1 MGIVRKFLRREEDIK
16 SFPLPLIDPSV
27 PSIKSWIKILK
38 SPYKSKIFTNGGKL
52 ASSAEELMANWN
64 GKDRRGYLCSSNTS
78 GLIVTLIALGAKDK
92 KVALSNFTFPATL
105 QAVFAAGGIPIACD
119 VDPSTWELSVE
130 ELEKAR
136 KMHPEIKIILHTRVF
151 GFIRNLSELVKYCQ
165 NNSLTLIID
174 SAAAFPVREVK
185 ENILNSEVVEVFSLH
200 ATKPLGIGEGGLVVG
215 NDENIKKI
223 RKAGNFGLEK
233 SNESFSDGINAK
245 ADEFA
250 AARALAAFEKF
261 KSNGK
266 LRQNFAR
273 ELTEVL
279 EPFKKITL
287 PVRTGDTSWSFY
299 PIKFEH
305 EDQLLEFQGK
315 IKDIT
320 LSRRYY
326 RPALFSGYSGNNHL
340 YAVSDLSNSTDVSN
354 TILCLP
360 ILPRLSKTIKNEFFS
375 SIKNAPRDEFKIR
388 ESKHSDV

>member
-1 MGIVRKFLRREEDIK
+1 M
-16 SFPLPLIDPSV
+16 
-27 PSIKSWIKILK
+27 
-38 SPYKSKIFTNGGKL
+38 
-52 ASSAEELMANWN
+52 
-64 GKDRRGYLCSSNTS
+64 
-78 GLIVTLIALGAKDK
+78 
-92 KVALSNFTFPATL
+92 
-105 QAVFAAGGIPIACD
+105 
-119 VDPSTWELSVE
+119 
-130 ELEKAR
+130 
-136 KMHPEIKIILHTRVF
+136 
-151 GFIRNLSELVKYCQ
+151 
-165 NNSLTLIID
+165 
-174 SAAAFPVREVK
+174 
-185 ENILNSEVVEVFSLH
+185 
-200 ATKPLGIGEGGLVVG
+200 VG

-245 ADEFA
+245 ADEFV

-279 EPFKKITL
+279 EPFNKITL
-287 PVRTGDTSWSFY
+287 PVSTGDTSWSFY

-305 EDQLLEFQGK
+305 EHQLLKFQGK

-375 SIKNAPRDEFKIR
+375 SISNALRDEF
-388 ESKHSDV
+388 